1 MPKSPLEQSFSSNG
15 KKSFSKPLLIIA
27 LLATL
32 GLGGGVLAAN
42 INVNSGN
49 AIEFGQGTVATIAC
63 DTDVTLVPTSTYVSG
78 SSTFILSSVEIR
90 NIDQRQGTNAG
101 NDGCNG
107 KTLTVKV
114 LNSSGTVLSSIA
126 TVVPSATAA
135 SATITVTPTPTASAT
150 ATAVA
155 RLTLESN

>member
-1 MPKSPLEQSFSSNG
+1 MPKSPLEQSFTSNG

-42 INVNSGN
+42 IAINGGS

-63 DTDVTLVPTSTYVSG
+63 DTAVTLSPTSTF
-78 SSTFILSSVEIR
+78 STDKFVVSSVEIR
-90 NIDQRQGTNAG
+90 GIDQTAG
-101 NDGCNG
+101 DGSNDSGCNG

-114 LNSSGTVLSSIA
+114 LNTGGSTIGSIA
-126 TVVPSATAA
+126 TIVPSSTASA
-135 SATITVTPTPTASAT
+135 ATITVTPTPQVTASD
-150 ATAVA
+150 VA

>member
-1 MPKSPLEQSFSSNG
+1 MSKSPLEQSFTNKGSR
-15 KKSFSKPLLIIA
+15 SFSKPVLIIA
-27 LLATL
+27 LLSTL

-42 INVNSGN
+42 IAVNGGS
-49 AIEFGQGTVATIAC
+49 AIEFGQGTVATVAC
-63 DTDVTLVPTSTYVSG
+63 DTAVTLSPTSTYVNG
-78 SSTFILSSVEIR
+78 SSAFFVTSVEIR
-90 NIDQRQGTNAG
+90 DIDKRQGTSAG

-114 LNSSGTVLSSIA
+114 LDSSGTVLGSIA

-135 SATITVTPTPTASAT
+135 SATITVTPTPSVTASA
-150 ATAVA
+150 VS

>member
-1 MPKSPLEQSFSSNG
+1 MPKSPLEQSFTNKGSR
-15 KKSFSKPLLIIA
+15 SFSKPVLIIA

-42 INVNSGN
+42 IAVNGGS

-63 DTDVTLVPTSTYVSG
+63 DTAVTLSPTSTYNTG
-78 SSTFILSSVEIR
+78 ASTFLVSSVEIR
-90 NIDQRQGTNAG
+90 NIDQRQGTSAG

-114 LNSSGTVLSSIA
+114 LNSSGTVIGSIA
-126 TVVPSATAA
+126 TAVPSATAA
-135 SATITVTPTPTASAT
+135 SATITVTPTPTVTASD
-150 ATAVA
+150 VS
-155 RLTLESN
+155 RLTFETN